1 MAPKP
6 RGQSGLFMIS
16 LLDLASR
23 QPLEG
28 RVQQYRFSSYY
39 HSSREKQGKDNP
51 LGHYILRCRCDQIL
65 YQYDVDMGAT
75 NPNRQGRI
83 VGNNRQKDS
92 QDMPRLQAYVPR
104 LVQRKILQRRLP
116 DGGQSSQSSGA
127 QTEEQK
133 GRGSQGRSHLTTARR
148 TGTR

>member
-16 LLDLASR
+16 HLDLASR

-51 LGHYILRCRCDQIL
+51 SGHYILRCRCDQIL
-65 YQYDVDMGAT
+65 YQYDVDIGAT
-75 NPNRQGRI
+75 NPQPARKKRWKQPTRKFSRHASSASASSSAGSAKNTAAPTAGWRETGLKPASANGRAERLEI
-83 VGNNRQKDS
+83 SKRESSHNSPGNW
-92 QDMPRLQAYVPR
+92 A
-104 LVQRKILQRRLP
+104 
-116 DGGQSSQSSGA
+116 
-127 QTEEQK
+127 
-133 GRGSQGRSHLTTARR
+133 
-148 TGTR
+148 